1 MEFQS
6 RSRRQ
11 RGGCRGNNG
20 PGHLSCVAALPFA
33 YNGLGV
39 RPVVAFFSLPSF
51 PGKLLS
57 LTKEL
62 LSPLHFFWPT
72 FNPLSLLLFLPL
84 VSASP
89 PKRNTVEIMTIYSS
103 PCGSALPLRPLHV
116 RLCAGCLCM
125 AAILMRRACST
136 IETEAEDEN
145 GSRTPRPRLPAGILE
160 PAHSPLLFWYLQRS
174 DFTTG
179 PVALRSSSPGSSLW
193 HPRRHPGSIWA
204 VT

>member
-84 VSASP
+84 VSVAP
-89 PKRNTVEIMTIYSS
+89 PKQNTVETMTIYSS
-103 PCGSALPLRPLHV
+103 PCGSALALRPLHV
-116 RLCAGCLCM
+116 QLCAGVF
-125 AAILMRRACST
+125 AENARRQSWCVA
-136 IETEAEDEN
+136 
-145 GSRTPRPRLPAGILE
+145 PHPRLPAGILE

-193 HPRRHPGSIWA
+193 HPRHHPGSIWA